1 MPYADF
7 TSKDG
12 IRHRMWQITDVDR
25 ISQIQ
30 NCFANMEKIYIAD
43 GHHRCASAVKVS
55 LKRRE
60 ENPGYTGNEEFNYFL
75 SVLFAESE
83 LHIMDYNR
91 VVKDL
96 NGLSPEAFLEKSERN
111 LQCI

>member
-1 MPYADF
+1 M
-7 TSKDG
+7 
-12 IRHRMWQITDVDR
+12 R
-25 ISQIQ
+25 ILLPKTGLDIGCGRLQMLTESVK
-30 NCFANMEKIYIAD
+30 FKI
-43 GHHRCASAVKVS
+43 ASAVKVS

-96 NGLSPEAFLEKSERN
+96 NGLSPEAFLEKVREKFTV
-111 LQCI
+111 I